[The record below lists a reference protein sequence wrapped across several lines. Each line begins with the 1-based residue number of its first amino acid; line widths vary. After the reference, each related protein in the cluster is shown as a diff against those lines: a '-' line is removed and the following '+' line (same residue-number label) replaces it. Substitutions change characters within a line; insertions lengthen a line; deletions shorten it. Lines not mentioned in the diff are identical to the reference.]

1 MTDTYFLPCIHI
13 QSPCTSSLWP
23 EDRHDENEVTASG
36 PASQPHLRCAP
47 GRQTREADSLLQV
60 GLAVQL
66 EESDVVVQR
75 LAVVV
80 VVDVGGGHPE
90 GLSPRRAVP
99 LSEVVVAHPHV
110 DGITSSDNAERLNY
124 LV

>member
-66 EESDVVVQR
+66 EESDVVVQS

-80 VVDVGGGHPE
+80 VVDVGGGHPQCL
-90 GLSPRRAVP
+90 GPGRAVP
-99 LSEVVVAHPHV
+99 LGQVVVPHPDV
-110 DGITSSDNAERLNY
+110 DGVTRPDDAER
-124 LV
+124 